1 MSSNQDKENGGDPKK
16 AFHLTVFLLG
26 MMGFFVMGDNYAA
39 SPIIVDIAS
48 EFEVPI
54 GTAAMTVSAY
64 MLPFGL
70 FTIAFGPLAD
80 RYGKVRVIS
89 FAALGTAL
97 FSSLAALAFNIQS
110 LALLRAVNGAFAA
123 AILPVTISLMGDVF
137 DEPKSMMNAIGTIM
151 GMFYLGAA
159 AATAIG
165 GGLSFIGSW
174 RLVYVTYGVAEFI
187 VLVFIYKN
195 LEFSKGTVEKLSFKD
210 SYTDALA
217 DRFLLKVVFLL
228 FLLGFAVFGSFTY
241 LGDYFVEETGYSIL
255 IVGLILTLF
264 GLAAF
269 SGGMKAGTVKDRVG
283 TEILMIASL
292 LGALSL
298 IIIALWID
306 IIYVIPALIG
316 FGFAF
321 VFLYVP
327 IIFTAQQRL
336 PKQRGTVMSLAAFN
350 MFIGGAIGVFVNG
363 MIEEA
368 LGYRYLFL
376 IAAGVILLAGI
387 VGYLL
392 IGPFTKEECS
402 ARDCVIRLYER
413 ITLR

>member
-1 MSSNQDKENGGDPKK
+1 
-16 AFHLTVFLLG
+16 
-26 MMGFFVMGDNYAA
+26 MGDNYAA
-39 SPIIVDIAS
+39 SPIIVDIARDFS
-48 EFEVPI
+48 VPI
-54 GTAAMTVSAY
+54 STAAMTVSAY

-70 FTIAFGPLAD
+70 FIVLFGPIAD
-80 RYGKVRVIS
+80 RFGKVRVIS
-89 FAALGTAL
+89 LAALGTAL

-123 AILPVTISLMGDVF
+123 AILPVTISLIGDTF
-137 DEPKSMMNAIGTIM
+137 DSPKSMMNAIGTIR

-174 RLVYVTYGVAEFI
+174 RLVYLTYGIAEFI
-187 VLVFIYKN
+187 VLVFIFKY
-195 LEFSKGTVEKLSFKD
+195 LEFGKGTVEKLSFRK
-210 SYTDALA
+210 SYSEALS
-217 DRFLLKVVFLL
+217 DRHLLKVVSLL
-228 FLLGFAVFGSFTY
+228 FLVGFGVFGSFTY
-241 LGDYFVEETGYSIL
+241 LGDYFVRHTDYNIL
-255 IVGLILTLF
+255 VVGSILTLF

-269 SGGMKAGTVKDRVG
+269 AGGRKAGTVKDKVG
-283 TEILMIASL
+283 TEILVLASL
-292 LGALSL
+292 LGFISL
-298 IIIALWID
+298 FIIAYWIN
-306 IIYVIPALIG
+306 IVLVIPALIG
-316 FGFAF
+316 FGLAF

-363 MIEEA
+363 RIEEM

-376 IAAGVILLAGI
+376 IASIIILLTAV

-392 IGPFTKEECS
+392 IGPFTSEECT
-402 ARDCVIRLYER
+402 ARDCLIRLYER
-413 ITLR
+413 VTAK